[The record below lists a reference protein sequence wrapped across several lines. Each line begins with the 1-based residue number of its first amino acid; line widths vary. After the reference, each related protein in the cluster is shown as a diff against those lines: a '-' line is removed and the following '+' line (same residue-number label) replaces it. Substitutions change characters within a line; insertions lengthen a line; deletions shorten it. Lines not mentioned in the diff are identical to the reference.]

1 MVIPGNLEN
10 ENFIRSDLPWLHIT
24 FIQNYKEKIPVIINE
39 TLTRDTIVHS
49 SIYVHVYL
57 YFTACFFVV
66 NN

>member
-24 FIQNYKEKIPVIINE
+24 FIQNYKEKIPVNE
-39 TLTRDTIVHS
+39 TLTKDTIVHS
-49 SIYVHVYL
+49 IYMYMFTCILLHV
-57 YFTACFFVV
+57 FFFV